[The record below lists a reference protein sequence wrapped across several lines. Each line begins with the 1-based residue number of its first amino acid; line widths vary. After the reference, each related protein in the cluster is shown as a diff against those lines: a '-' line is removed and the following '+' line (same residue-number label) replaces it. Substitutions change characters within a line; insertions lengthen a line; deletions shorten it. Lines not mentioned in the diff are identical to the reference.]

1 MQFRLVPDNTRV
13 RFVRWRFPAMLL
25 SAVLMLASIGGLFY
39 PGLNFGIDFRGG
51 ILLEVRTPGPAD
63 LGSMRTNLNQ
73 LGLGEVALQEFGAET
88 DVLIRIARQ
97 EGDEQAQQAAVVAV
111 QNALDEL
118 IGEGISYRRTEL
130 VGPKVSEELLQAGI
144 MATVLAMVAVLVYI
158 WFRFEW
164 QYGVGA
170 VFALVHDVVLT
181 LGLFALLQLEVN
193 LTTVAAVLTI
203 VGYSLNDTVVIFDRV
218 RENLRRY
225 RTMAIPE
232 LLDVSMNETLARTL
246 MTSLTTLLA
255 LVSLYMFGGEVIRG
269 FTLAMIWGVIIGTYS
284 TIYVSTPTLI
294 YLNLRSI
301 GAKAEAREEIGNEVV
316 PAVEGPVPPP
326 PPAPPTPPTRPAAP
340 RSPGRRAGRRSG
352 ASG

>member
-1 MQFRLVPDNTRV
+1 MQFRLVPDNTRI
-13 RFVRWRFPAMLL
+13 RFIQWRIPAMIL
-25 SAVLMLASIGGLFY
+25 SAVLMVASIVGMVY
-39 PGLNFGIDFRGG
+39 PGLNFGIDFKGG
-51 ILLEVRTPGPAD
+51 ILMEVRTPGPAD
-63 LGSMRTNLNQ
+63 LASMRSNLNQ

-97 EGDEQAQQAAVVAV
+97 EGDEAAQQVAVTAV
-111 QNALDEL
+111 QNALNEL
-118 IGEGISYRRTEL
+118 VGEGISYRRTEF
-130 VGPKVSEELLQAGI
+130 VGPKVSEELLQAGV
-144 MATVLAMVAVLVYI
+144 MATALAMLAVLIYI

-170 VFALVHDVVLT
+170 IVALVHDVVLT
-181 LGLFALLQLEVN
+181 IGLFALLGLEVN

-225 RTMAIPE
+225 RSMAIPE

-255 LVSLYMFGGEVIRG
+255 LFSLYFFGGEVIKG
-269 FTLAMIWGVIIGTYS
+269 FTLAMIWGVLVGTYS

-294 YLNLRSI
+294 YLNLRAI
-301 GAKAEAREEIGNEVV
+301 GTKASAKGDGEADDA
-316 PAVEGPVPPP
+316 PAIEGPG
-326 PPAPPTPPTRPAAP
+326 PA
-340 RSPGRRAGRRSG
+340 RRGKAGG
-352 ASG
+352 